1 MKSKNTAHSRNAY
14 MKPSSTARAL
24 LLLCAGI
31 LTFSLTFQANGQNA
45 KPNKKNRPN
54 QQTQN
59 SIPEQPLKDKWIKS
73 LTNARQKLQNANGGE
88 TSKLV
93 DEVLASLYR
102 SEELS
107 ESDSASYV
115 NRIRSHIDDLIRQ
128 GDVENA
134 FTLTRA
140 LGSAAGDKSY
150 SDGPSHPARAGGTP
164 GPGGLVLYF
173 PFDQQA
179 ANGAVKDESGTGN
192 DGQVNGAQWV
202 PDGRIGG
209 AYRFKITNLTDRIVI
224 PDNDSLD
231 VANITMAAW
240 IKTEDTGGFWNRI
253 FDKDWRKGYVLTIGG
268 GPNQEMRG
276 NFSSQVNGSATVSRD
291 VVVDGTWHHITATFD
306 GKCDRLYVDGVEDKQ
321 TKKLLQSPPPGP
333 IIPNNWDLCI
343 GNTAVDYYGVRE
355 FCAYDGLIDEV
366 RIYNRALSA
375 DEIQALF
382 KSQGGVRVNYIA
394 DQYLANEIESK
405 QLQLAG
411 KIVKVKFNRIEYVRK
426 SGDGVYTGILLSF
439 VKPKGS
445 TYYSGPG
452 VVVKFPQEGLGF
464 FKNIMTPVG
473 VDDFISEMTKPD
485 REEVY
490 IQVGS
495 DARSGSVAVGD
506 QYKKDGDEREYRWSE
521 KTEIPDL
528 ANQQKVSVRDAV
540 LFPEQLN
547 GKTVILEFYT
557 VTQIKP
563 KSDAEYNAYISSG
576 RGDASVQITF
586 PAAGLAFFKE
596 IDAQESRAK
605 VYSVYAK
612 VNVSLKGI
620 VTFEAKGRRVSGSGD
635 EIEYRW

>member
-1 MKSKNTAHSRNAY
+1 MKIKHSFAIATIGLASFAISALGAELSAKASALPEELRQGLILYYSFDNE
-14 MKPSSTARAL
+14 PSATDITDESDE
-24 LLLCAGI
+24 GN
-31 LTFSLTFQANGQNA
+31 NGSPVNVEWVKDGHQGGA
-45 KPNKKNRPN
+45 ASFGPTDSYITVPNKTKLNP
-54 QQTQN
+54 
-59 SIPEQPLKDKWIKS
+59 PV
-73 LTNARQKLQNANGGE
+73 LT
-88 TSKLV
+88 
-93 DEVLASLYR
+93 
-102 SEELS
+102 LS
-107 ESDSASYV
+107 
-115 NRIRSHIDDLIRQ
+115 
-128 GDVENA
+128 
-134 FTLTRA
+134 
-140 LGSAAGDKSY
+140 
-150 SDGPSHPARAGGTP
+150 
-164 GPGGLVLYF
+164 
-173 PFDQQA
+173 
-179 ANGAVKDESGTGN
+179 
-192 DGQVNGAQWV
+192 
-202 PDGRIGG
+202 
-209 AYRFKITNLTDRIVI
+209 
-224 PDNDSLD
+224 
-231 VANITMAAW
+231 AW
-240 IKTEDTGGFWNRI
+240 IKTSCKDAAWRRI
-253 FDKDWRKGYVLTIGG
+253 FDKGSTEGYTLTMGG
-268 GPNQEMRG
+268 GPVEKNWQGEVCVEAG
-276 NFSSQVNGSATVSRD
+276 KSFVFSGIQVT
-291 VVVDGTWHHITATFD
+291 DGTWHHIAGTFD
-306 GKCDRLYVDGVEDKQ
+306 GEESKIYVDGMIAQ
-321 TKKLLQSPPPGP
+321 TKRWKGEAGRTSYNLTIGSNLSRPAKEFGP
-333 IIPNNWDLCI
+333 SFNGTMDD
-343 GNTAVDYYGVRE
+343 VMM
-355 FCAYDGLIDEV
+355 F
-366 RIYNRALSA
+366 NRALSA
-375 DEIQALF
+375 DEVQALF
-382 KSQGGVRVNYIA
+382 KSQGGATANYIA

-495 DARSGSVAVGD
+495 DARSGSVAAGD

-528 ANQQKVSVRDAV
+528 ASQQKVSVRDAV
-540 LFPEQLN
+540 IFPEQLN
-547 GKTVILEFYT
+547 GKTVVIEFYT